1 MVSERFEKQ
10 LRFLVEADKMKNV
23 LRQTLIADGSRQETD
38 AEHSWH
44 FALMAMTLF
53 DHAREKEKIDL
64 DRVIRMALVH
74 DLVEVYAGDTFC
86 YDEAANLDKADRE
99 RAAADRL
106 FGLLPEEQGREYRAL
121 WEEFDEKST
130 PDAAYA
136 AAIDRLQPLINNH
149 LTGGHTWKKGNVK
162 AEQVKK
168 RIEPVRE
175 ALHLF
180 KLDNRRRY
188 KTGNIKIIEKIKK
201 RYCIIITFDV

>member
-23 LRQTLIADGSRQETD
+23 QRQTLIADGSRQETD

-53 DHAREKEKIDL
+53 DHAREKDKIDL

-149 LTGGHTWKKGNVK
+149 LTGSHTWKKGSVK

-175 ALHLF
+175 AMDDEVYTF
-180 KLDNRRRY
+180 SNW
-188 KTGNIKIIEKIKK
+188 IIGEGIRQGILK
-201 RYCIIITFDV
+201 

>member
-1 MVSERFEKQ
+1 MIGEDFEKQ
-10 LRFLVEADKMKNV
+10 LRFLIEADKMKNV

-53 DHAREKEKIDL
+53 DHAKEKDKISI

-86 YDEAANLDKADRE
+86 YDVTANLDKAERE
-99 RAAADRL
+99 AAAADKL

-121 WEEFDEKST
+121 WEEFDAKTT

-149 LTGGHTWKKGNVK
+149 LTDGHTWKKGNVR
-162 AEQVKK
+162 AEQVYK
-168 RIEPVRE
+168 RMEPVKE
-175 ALHLF
+175 AMDAETAGLA
-180 KLDNRRRY
+180 DW
-188 KTGNIKIIEKIKK
+188 IIRQGIQKGYLK
-201 RYCIIITFDV
+201 

>member
-1 MVSERFEKQ
+1 MISEDLERR

-53 DHAREKEKIDL
+53 DHAKNRDKIDL

-86 YDEAANLDKADRE
+86 YDEAANLDKAERE
-99 RAAADRL
+99 KAAADRL

-121 WEEFDEKST
+121 WEEFDARAT

-149 LTGGHTWKKGNVK
+149 LTNGHTWRKGGVR
-162 AEQVKK
+162 AEQVRK
-168 RIEPVRE
+168 RMEPVAE
-175 ALHLF
+175 AMDGETAALA
-180 KLDNRRRY
+180 DW
-188 KTGNIKIIEKIKK
+188 IIRQGIQKGFLK
-201 RYCIIITFDV
+201 